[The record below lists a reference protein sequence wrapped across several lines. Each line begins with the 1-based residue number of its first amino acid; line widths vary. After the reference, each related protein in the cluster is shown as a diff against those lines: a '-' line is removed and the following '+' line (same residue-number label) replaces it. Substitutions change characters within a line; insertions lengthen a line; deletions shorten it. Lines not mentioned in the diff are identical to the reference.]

1 MIKYII
7 FFFCFSFSSIFAN
20 TENNY
25 KSQIIDLVSQESNI
39 NLSVSN
45 SKPNRR
51 ITNLMMKIDEI
62 AKQIMSLEASDKVIE
77 LSQKCLSILSTLRER
92 RVYAYM
98 LWAEGILEWSSS
110 GNNVNLQKKSQI
122 ELIQMYDKLSDINIS
137 IVTEN
142 MLNREI
148 MTRLAQIYDELNFEN
163 KKKVRL
169 RAIHKQRD
177 ILSQVEIQRRRS
189 LDDF

>member
-1 MIKYII
+1 
-7 FFFCFSFSSIFAN
+7 
-20 TENNY
+20 
-25 KSQIIDLVSQESNI
+25 
-39 NLSVSN
+39 
-45 SKPNRR
+45 
-51 ITNLMMKIDEI
+51 MKIDEI
-62 AKQIMSLEASDKVIE
+62 AKQIMSLEASDEIIE

-177 ILSQVEIQRRRS
+177 ILSQAEIQRRRS